1 MNPSQQNTDTT
12 PRLMK
17 TRNPNRFSM
26 IEQERRSNESRQI
39 GIWFHEV
46 LELSKPQIKEMM
58 RHWDSRKWK
67 MDLEE
72 KETARIYRRFKEN
85 MGEEKCYDNRPASEL
100 LFKARAN
107 NLTLNSKRWS
117 GRVDA
122 RCDLCGDEREDLVHF
137 LIDCSKLE
145 NKRDRSIME
154 KCQDADKENMAGKIL
169 FDKDEIDKV
178 KDMLEAM
185 WKSRKRQI
193 KQIQQEEERAARG
206 STAGI
211 TDESSPNGLNL
222 LPELPLLGKRLARLQ

>member
-1 MNPSQQNTDTT
+1 M
-12 PRLMK
+12 
-17 TRNPNRFSM
+17 
-26 IEQERRSNESRQI
+26 
-39 GIWFHEV
+39 
-46 LELSKPQIKEMM
+46 
-58 RHWDSRKWK
+58 
-67 MDLEE
+67 
-72 KETARIYRRFKEN
+72 
-85 MGEEKCYDNRPASEL
+85 
-100 LFKARAN
+100 
-107 NLTLNSKRWS
+107 
-117 GRVDA
+117 DA

-178 KDMLEAM
+178 KDVLEAM

-222 LPELPLLGKRLARLQ
+222 LPELPLLGKHLARLQ